1 MLLHVSVRV
10 QRTGSRPYDVTVL
23 SASAHMLSPGAHWLT
38 LHSRGIPVRYDNPT
52 FLSIA
57 DGTVPGPADDL
68 VRPEVP
74 DAFLAGR
81 AECSPTLWFC
91 DDQDLVG

>member
-1 MLLHVSVRV
+1 MLLHVSVWV

-23 SASAHMLSPGAHWLT
+23 YASAHMLSPGAHWLM
-38 LHSRGIPVRYDNPT
+38 LHTSGIPVDNPT
-52 FLSIA
+52 FPSVA
-57 DGTVPGPADDL
+57 DGTAPGPADDL

-91 DDQDLVG
+91 DDQDRVG